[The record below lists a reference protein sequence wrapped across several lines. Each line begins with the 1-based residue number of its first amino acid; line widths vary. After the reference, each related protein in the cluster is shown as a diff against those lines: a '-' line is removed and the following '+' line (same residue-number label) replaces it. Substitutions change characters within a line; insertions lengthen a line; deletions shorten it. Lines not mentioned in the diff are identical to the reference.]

1 MPHQKLHILIFAYWH
16 DRGWKGFVGATVKIW
31 DLAHNMAGLGH
42 DVVLFLP
49 RYDLPKAD
57 LPFRLV
63 QIPLLDFPFLRS
75 LSFNGLLAIYLFRR
89 HMKSRPDVVYIRRG
103 ISIVP
108 ALFARLKRV
117 LLMYEI
123 NDDPYTDGP
132 GRRGSPAVRFANWLS
147 VKTDEIVLSWCDA
160 AFVITA
166 EIRDK
171 IIRRLPKIDPHK
183 MCVLPSGANTDLYR
197 PMDKIQC
204 RLTLNLE
211 TAGKY
216 IGFMGTLL
224 GHQGVD
230 VLIDAAPQV
239 LRSIS
244 DARFVVIGEG
254 PMKDPWRRRV
264 DERSLQGHFLFTG
277 QIDYEKT
284 PVWINAMDICTAPF
298 LRNAGLRS
306 PVKIFDYL
314 ACGRPVVASRLPGT
328 TDPFASSGAVWLIE
342 PENSSALADALID
355 LLQDDENAE
364 RMGRLGREL
373 VTNRFSRLQ
382 LAREIL
388 ETVRGL
394 CAQRKAPTP

>member
-1 MPHQKLHILIFAYWH
+1 MTVLKFFIFAYWH
-16 DRGWKGFVGATVKIW
+16 DQGWEGFVGATVKIW
-31 DLAHNMAGLGH
+31 DLAHNMARLGH

-49 RYDLPKAD
+49 KYDFSKTDPS
-57 LPFRLV
+57 FRLV
-63 QIPLLDFPFLRS
+63 RIPFVDFPFLRS
-75 LSFNGLLAIYLFRR
+75 LSFNCLLTFSLFLEFL
-89 HMKSRPDVVYIRRG
+89 KSKQDVVYIRRG

-108 ALFARLKRV
+108 ALFARLKKV

-123 NDDPYTDGP
+123 NDDPYADSP
-132 GRRGSPAVRFANWLS
+132 GWRGSPAVRFTNWLS
-147 VKTDEIVLSWCDA
+147 VKTDEIALSWCDR
-160 AFVITA
+160 AFVITE

-171 IIRRLPKIDPHK
+171 IIQRLPKIDPHK

-328 TDPFASSGAVWLIE
+328 TDPFASSGAVRLVE

-355 LLQDDENAE
+355 MLQDGESAE

-373 VTNRFSRLQ
+373 VTSRFSRLQ

-388 ETVRGL
+388 ETVRSL
-394 CAQRKAPTP
+394 CAQRKASTP